1 MELIIFD
8 KKTFEIIDHIPFTDT
23 FEIKLDLVISQ
34 KSTFKLSTININ
46 AKPKDIVFV
55 KAKDFNYLGII
66 ESIENEDGG
75 IVLGTLEFKEI
86 LNREIK
92 PISYNGEIASYL
104 ENIIKDTFI
113 QNEDALENITY
124 LSVSKETSKLGNL
137 TFDGNK
143 LLSISEMIELIS
155 KSYGVSVKEEIKI
168 EHGLIKGIVL
178 RIVNVESGLKLKA
191 EQLSLMDLIVNESS
205 ESIINKVIF
214 YPKEDNVTYKST
226 VIYYLLTDGTVTTDK
241 SSPLR
246 YADVE
251 RSVRQYSDNE
261 YSNLLAK
268 AESELSVSKTN
279 HQITFTI
286 PTNHTIIRVF
296 ENFNI
301 GDFIE
306 FRYKDKIYDS
316 IVTALSFSNTLKACF
331 VTLGEYRIK
340 LTEKIQILSKSVNS
354 KIGNIQITKG
364 GFSDLDGGEY

>member
-8 KKTFEIIDHIPFTDT
+8 KKSFEIIDHIPFTDT

-34 KSTFKLSTININ
+34 KSTFKLSAVKIN

-55 KAKDFNYLGII
+55 KAQGFNYLGII
-66 ESIENEDGG
+66 ERVENEEGG
-75 IVLGTLEFKEI
+75 IVLSTLEFKEI

-92 PISYNGEIASYL
+92 PSSYNGEIATYL
-104 ENIIKDTFI
+104 ENIIKDTYI
-113 QNEDALENITY
+113 QNEDAFENLSY

-143 LLSISEMIELIS
+143 LLTISEMIELIS
-155 KSYGVSVKEEIKI
+155 KSYGVSVKEEIRI
-168 EHGLIKGIVL
+168 ENGLIKGIVL
-178 RIVNVESGLKLKA
+178 RIVNVDSGLKLKA
-191 EQLSLMDLIVNESS
+191 EQLSLMDLVVNESS

-214 YPKEDNVTYKST
+214 YPKEDNVLYKNT
-226 VIYYLLTDGTVTTDK
+226 VIYYLLTDGTITTDK
-241 SSPLR
+241 TSPLR
-246 YADVE
+246 YKDVE
-251 RSVRQYSDNE
+251 RVIRQYSDNE
-261 YSNLLAK
+261 YATILTK
-268 AESELSVSKTN
+268 AESELSISRTN
-279 HQITFTI
+279 HQITFTV
-286 PTNHTIIRVF
+286 PLNHTIIRVF

-316 IVTALSFSNTLKACF
+316 VVSALSFSNTLKACF
-331 VTLGEYRIK
+331 VTLGEFRIK

-354 KIGNIQITKG
+354 KIGNIQITRG